1 MFRHLMFLFQLLCM
15 NTELV
20 HSPDTIVNDS
30 FSEKE
35 IFGKNVCVQQ
45 SLRRGNASQ
54 MNGHVFR

>member
-1 MFRHLMFLFQLLCM
+1 M

-35 IFGKNVCVQQ
+35 IFGKNFCVQQ